1 MTDDKMNKKR
11 AAALAAVSAY
21 IKTQEESAAALM
33 MGDDAGPKPQ
43 TSWGIS
49 HRMDMMAMRNM
60 MQMKV
65 FHGVFK

>member
-1 MTDDKMNKKR
+1 MTDDKMKKKR

-21 IKTQEESAAALM
+21 IKTQEESAAALV
-33 MGDDAGPKPQ
+33 GDDAGPRPQ
-43 TSWGIS
+43 TPWGMS